1 MIPEVSIVVDYDYIF
16 STAITVFGRI
26 GTVLKGQHSTG
37 SVGIVNWY
45 IVCQH

>member
-26 GTVLKGQHSTG
+26 GTVLKGQHSTRR
-37 SVGIVNWY
+37 VRIVNWY